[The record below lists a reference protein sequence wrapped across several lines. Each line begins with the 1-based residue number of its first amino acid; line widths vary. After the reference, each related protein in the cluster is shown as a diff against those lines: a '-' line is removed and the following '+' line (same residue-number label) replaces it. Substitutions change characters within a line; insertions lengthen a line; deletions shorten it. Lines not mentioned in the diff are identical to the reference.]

1 MEMPHR
7 MDIPKLAL
15 SVAVPQMA
23 GAVGAL
29 FTYPAISGWYASLA
43 KPWFTPPPW
52 IFAPVWTFLYLLMGI
67 ALYLVM
73 QKSGR
78 EAKKGILIFGIQ
90 LALNVAWS
98 VLFFGLHNPGA
109 GLVGIVLL
117 WIAIAAA
124 MRQFMKIDPRAA
136 YMLAP
141 YILWVTFAA
150 VLNYYVWILN
160 A

>member
-1 MEMPHR
+1 MPTGSMEMPHR

-29 FTYPAISGWYASLA
+29 FTYPLIS
-43 KPWFTPPPW
+43 
-52 IFAPVWTFLYLLMGI
+52 
-67 ALYLVM
+67 
-73 QKSGR
+73 
-78 EAKKGILIFGIQ
+78 GIQ

-98 VLFFGLHNPGA
+98 ALFFGLRNPGA